1 MVRGVQLGGLAT
13 WRCLEDML
21 TGSGSTLTLEDTR
34 RAISLVHRL
43 QRERGASAAFIAS
56 AEARISASKH
66 LVPCSCG
73 TASLVEDARRRTDRK
88 ATGTAAPE
96 IMAKLQMLRDAAS
109 RASTTDVSASDRGRT
124 CFQTISGYSALIVPL
139 LAMSVPKA
147 NGLLLVAQLKELYAQ
162 QRGLIVGIGG
172 LPASSMVA
180 LPPKA
185 ILFMLNVQVELLRA
199 RAALRD
205 AAGSMEARW
214 RARLEAVD
222 DLTDERMRE
231 VGEWLASEDFDLASL
246 GTRLDKG
253 DPISL
258 EDAWDVWTAQID
270 RLQAL
275 ETDLLRHYYTTT
287 VARGVRRAARVR
299 TALSLLAT
307 VGVLAVGW
315 RAVTWGARA
324 VDGTAALAGDLA
336 RSARTSAIAGAA
348 GAHGDVADAA
358 DWYVSVAAT
367 LGLFAVAAWVGE
379 WAVLRRGIGG
389 RRTQHQRAQGAPHGQ
404 AAVPFVVGSG
414 ERPSEAASSLSLG
427 TSPSATSPLSAT
439 PAASPLDSFGVED
452 TAGGLMEVPGEG
464 RAPLPPL
471 QSRPPPAARAAPYTL
486 GVCPKTPSGPS
497 SDGSEIG
504 SEMSS
509 RRPRLAQD
517 CTACGAAPQGHH
529 ASPVLGGARSRPL
542 IATLRRRTSSQALG
556 GSPEGGVVDATHV
569 SDAALALPAPSSH
582 GGLGGLGG
590 LGRLGPQESSS
601 VDSGTG
607 GDGSRSSADSVEG
620 DVFKLSRGQEQLPAP
635 ERTAHATDGPL
646 GPSVP
651 SPRPPLATH
660 ADAPPLRVPAAPIAI
675 PPIAATN
682 MEHSCA
688 DDRTGGRAPQ
698 RIGLVAHRPMS
709 AVLAR
714 TEADAL
720 ANVLDDAP
728 ASPCDGNATDTT
740 AWHAT
745 PPRQCTDSPRHTP
758 PSTPCHPTAGTT
770 PLLPSRREPSF
781 DQLSELTDLIDDEP
795 QCLDSFE
802 EVATLGQGSFGRAVL
817 MRSPSGLTLVAKQ
830 LRLDAKADLVR
841 LDTEVV
847 VLAKLRHRHI
857 CQYVHTAVRGEV
869 LNIYIEYAAGG
880 TLSDRIDAAQ
890 RASTPF
896 EADVATAWIVQIS
909 MAVAYMHSMRVLHR
923 DLSARNIFLSS
934 TRSAHATAHGAEHRH
949 APRTRP
955 CTRFLTTCTARLGSY
970 RRGQHQ
976 SGGLR
981 SFKG

>member
-1 MVRGVQLGGLAT
+1 M
-13 WRCLEDML
+13 
-21 TGSGSTLTLEDTR
+21 
-34 RAISLVHRL
+34 
-43 QRERGASAAFIAS
+43 
-56 AEARISASKH
+56 
-66 LVPCSCG
+66 
-73 TASLVEDARRRTDRK
+73 
-88 ATGTAAPE
+88 
-96 IMAKLQMLRDAAS
+96 
-109 RASTTDVSASDRGRT
+109 
-124 CFQTISGYSALIVPL
+124 
-139 LAMSVPKA
+139 
-147 NGLLLVAQLKELYAQ
+147 
-162 QRGLIVGIGG
+162 
-172 LPASSMVA
+172 
-180 LPPKA
+180 
-185 ILFMLNVQVELLRA
+185 
-199 RAALRD
+199 
-205 AAGSMEARW
+205 
-214 RARLEAVD
+214 
-222 DLTDERMRE
+222 
-231 VGEWLASEDFDLASL
+231 
-246 GTRLDKG
+246 
-253 DPISL
+253 
-258 EDAWDVWTAQID
+258 
-270 RLQAL
+270 
-275 ETDLLRHYYTTT
+275 
-287 VARGVRRAARVR
+287 
-299 TALSLLAT
+299 
-307 VGVLAVGW
+307 
-315 RAVTWGARA
+315 
-324 VDGTAALAGDLA
+324 
-336 RSARTSAIAGAA
+336 
-348 GAHGDVADAA
+348 
-358 DWYVSVAAT
+358 
-367 LGLFAVAAWVGE
+367 
-379 WAVLRRGIGG
+379 
-389 RRTQHQRAQGAPHGQ
+389 
-404 AAVPFVVGSG
+404 
-414 ERPSEAASSLSLG
+414 
-427 TSPSATSPLSAT
+427 
-439 PAASPLDSFGVED
+439 
-452 TAGGLMEVPGEG
+452 
-464 RAPLPPL
+464 
-471 QSRPPPAARAAPYTL
+471 
-486 GVCPKTPSGPS
+486 
-497 SDGSEIG
+497 
-504 SEMSS
+504 
-509 RRPRLAQD
+509 
-517 CTACGAAPQGHH
+517 
-529 ASPVLGGARSRPL
+529 
-542 IATLRRRTSSQALG
+542 
-556 GSPEGGVVDATHV
+556 
-569 SDAALALPAPSSH
+569 
-582 GGLGGLGG
+582 
-590 LGRLGPQESSS
+590 
-601 VDSGTG
+601 DSGTG

-934 TRSAHATAHGAEHRH
+934 ADSIKVGDFGLSKADQSHRACSINGKTLCGTPNYFSPEMIKGEAYGTASDAWAVGLLAHEIFTLHHPFTSSSLAGLLDLILTCHYDDERLAR
-949 APRTRP
+949 APYSTEAKSVASRDGLLHVDKDKRLRLETLLEMPTFRE
-955 CTRFLTTCTARLGSY
+955 AR
-970 RRGQHQ
+970 
-976 SGGLR
+976 
-981 SFKG
+981 